1 MDVDVDLSPRTSGL
15 VPLWLVAGVGLT
27 WLTVTISLWRRRPC
41 LAAELAA
48 LGALFLS
55 WVAFFWRPLLTAAQV
70 PRGGGDLNSF
80 FFTLHA
86 FAARVVQQGE
96 IPYWNP
102 TLFSGLPHW
111 ANYQA
116 GVLYPLNW
124 VMYLLA
130 RPFSYGAL
138 ELVVLAHY
146 LVASSGAYALAR
158 LGLRLPRIA
167 SLVAGIVFPYSG
179 FLVAHLGH
187 YSMLAAAVWIPW
199 LWLGL
204 ARSVVTSRWRW
215 SVLTASATFL
225 LCTGGHQQTVL
236 YGLSASA
243 LWWLVCFVRW
253 RAGELAA
260 IVARDR
266 AVEDVEVWRR
276 TGKLLADAARS
287 GLPVASGVLAAA
299 PALLPS
305 LDLARRSVRAGGLGY
320 EQASEFSLQ
329 PIALVNF
336 FLPRLFGDNPTNWWG
351 PWASGEVWAYTGVV
365 TLFLAS
371 LALALSREP
380 LRWALAGI
388 GLVALLHALGPA
400 TPLHGWVYRFI
411 PFADLLRAPARS
423 LLFVD
428 LVLALLSALGLAAV
442 LEPGVVSPSF
452 HRRWERRLLL
462 VLASLALFA
471 APLFLDAIVSGSSPP
486 ERAVLA
492 LEGTLMLVLWLGLA
506 TLWFRGL
513 RTRRPAPLLGLT
525 GVLLVVL
532 DLFSVT
538 ASFNPTPD
546 DLLVDFRH
554 AETVAF
560 LRQASRDEPW
570 RFLSLTIR
578 WQPSAAAVFGLE
590 DAGGLFDPMQPA
602 SMARALACVRAEPA
616 LPLLD
621 FLNVRFI
628 LTRPESGPLAPDWEY
643 RLQTSTGLV
652 IWENRSALPRAWL
665 RGRADVARV
674 DEALDRVCRPDFDPQ
689 QDLLLAEPL
698 PPADP
703 DASGTVRT
711 RWDGPNRL
719 SLDVE
724 TSGSAYLVV
733 AITADPGWRAA
744 LDGRPTEVVTANGL
758 YQAVWVPAGQHRVE
772 FRYRPPYLG
781 WGIAGMVAG
790 GLLLTLFLLLE
801 GLGRTR
807 VARTAAASLSPP
819 PGES

>member
-1 MDVDVDLSPRTSGL
+1 MAVDVDLSPRTSGL
-15 VPLWLVAGVGLT
+15 LPLWLVAGVGLT
-27 WLTVTISLWRRRPC
+27 WLVVTTGLWRRRSC
-41 LAAELAA
+41 FAAELAA

-55 WVAFFWRPLLTAAQV
+55 WVAFFWRPLLSAAQV

-80 FFTLHA
+80 FFPLHA

-116 GVLYPLNW
+116 GLLYPPNW
-124 VMYLLA
+124 ILYLLA

-138 ELVVLAHY
+138 ELLVLAQY

-215 SVLTASATFL
+215 SLLTASATFL

-243 LWWLVCFVRW
+243 LWWLACFVRW
-253 RAGELAA
+253 RAGELLAIAA
-260 IVARDR
+260 RHR
-266 AVEDVEVWRR
+266 AAEPVEVWQRAGR
-276 TGKLLADAARS
+276 LLADAARS

-336 FLPRLFGDNPTNWWG
+336 WWG
-351 PWASGEVWAYTGVV
+351 PWASGEVWAYAGVV
-365 TLFLAS
+365 TFFLAS

-388 GLVALLHALGPA
+388 GLIALLHALGPA
-400 TPLHGWVYRFI
+400 TPLHGWVYRFV

-428 LVLALLSALGLAAV
+428 LVLALLSALGLAAA
-442 LEPGVVSPSF
+442 LEPGVVSPSL

-462 VLASLALFA
+462 VLAALTLFA

-513 RTRRPAPLLGLT
+513 RTRWPAPLLGLA

-532 DLFSVT
+532 DLFSAT
-538 ASFNPTPD
+538 APFNPTPD

-578 WQPSAAAVFGLE
+578 WQPSAAAVYGLE

-602 SMARALACVRAEPA
+602 SMARALECVRAQPA

-621 FLNVRFI
+621 LLNVRFI
-628 LTRPESGPLAPDWEY
+628 LTRPESGPLAPHWED
-643 RLQTSTGLV
+643 RLHTSTGLV

-665 RGRADVARV
+665 RGRAEVASV

-703 DASGTVRT
+703 GASGTVRT

-719 SLDVE
+719 LLDVQ
-724 TSGSAYLVV
+724 TSGPAYLVV

-744 LDGRPTEVVTANGL
+744 LDGRSTAVVTADGL
-758 YQAVWVPAGQHRVE
+758 YQAIWVPAGQHRVE
-772 FRYRPPYLG
+772 FRYRPPYLE
-781 WGIAGMVAG
+781 WGIAGVAAG
-790 GLLLTLFLLLE
+790 VLLLTLFPLLHRLS
-801 GLGRTR
+801 RIR
-807 VARTAAASLSPP
+807 VARTAAASLSSPADEP
-819 PGES
+819 